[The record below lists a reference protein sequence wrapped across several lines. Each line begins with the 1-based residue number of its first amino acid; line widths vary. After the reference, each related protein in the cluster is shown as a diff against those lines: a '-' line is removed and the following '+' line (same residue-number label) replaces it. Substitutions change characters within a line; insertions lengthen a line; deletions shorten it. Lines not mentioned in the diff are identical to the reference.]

1 MQNIREVKVEQALRK
16 AAEKAGGRAFKFVSP
31 GAVGVPD
38 RIVVLPGGITG
49 FVEVKAPGEKPRPVQ
64 RAVLRKLY
72 RMGAR
77 VAVVDNEVSAR
88 NLIDMLR
95 RRHDEIFSAQ
105 LSEKSH

>member
-1 MQNIREVKVEQALRK
+1 MRERESWIEMQLWK
-16 AAEKAGGRAFKFVSP
+16 AAEKAGGQAFKFVSP

-38 RIVVLPGGITG
+38 RIVVLPGGITC

-88 NLIDMLR
+88 NLIDMMR
-95 RRHDEIFSAQ
+95 RRRDEIFSAR